1 MNAQPPIDLKRIA
14 RALMQARGLRT
25 DFSADVL
32 RETAAAHEPAFA
44 GSKLRDLS
52 AWLWSS
58 IDNDDSRDLD
68 QIEYAEA
75 AGDAV
80 RIYVGIADVSLFI
93 ARGSATDQS
102 AAQNTTSVYT
112 GVEIFPMLP
121 ERYSTDLSSLN
132 EGEQRQSVV
141 IEMLIKSSGEV
152 TTTSVYPAIIQ
163 NRAQLTYDGVSAW
176 LEHPSAAPSKRS
188 QEILAKINASSA
200 LQEQLRL
207 QDRVAQALRE
217 RRHEAGALEFQSAEL
232 RPSPTPDGGFALD
245 ADEPNRATQL
255 IEEFMVAANQA
266 TDAYLESRGF
276 PTLQRVVRTPKNW
289 PRMVQLAAEHG
300 GNLPPAPDGPALQK
314 FLSQQRQKDPDRFPD
329 LSLAMVKLMGRGEYV
344 VKAVGATPIG
354 HFGLAAL
361 NYAHSTAP
369 NRRYPD
375 LLTQRLLQSAFVGQP
390 SPYPIK
396 DLEALAAHCTQK
408 EDDASRVE
416 RQVHKCVAA
425 VALAGH
431 IGDLYSGFI
440 TGSSDE
446 GVYVRIA
453 TPPVEGRVEGK
464 GARPEVGTHVQVRL
478 VHTDPQKGYIDF
490 ELAGSLSR
498 PAAP

>member
-1 MNAQPPIDLKRIA
+1 MSAPPPIDLKRIA

-25 DFSADVL
+25 DFSADVQ

-52 AWLWSS
+52 GWLWSS

-75 AGDAV
+75 AADAV
-80 RIYVGIADVSLFI
+80 RVYVGIADVSVFI

-112 GVEIFPMLP
+112 GVETFPMLP
-121 ERYSTDLSSLN
+121 ERFSTDLSSLN
-132 EGEQRQSVV
+132 EAQQRQAVV
-141 IEMLIKSSGEV
+141 IELLIKSNGEV
-152 TTTSVYPAIIQ
+152 SATSVYPAIVK
-163 NRAQLTYDGVSAW
+163 NGAQLTYDGVSAW
-176 LEHPSAAPSKRS
+176 LEHPATAPSKRS
-188 QEILAKINASSA
+188 QEILAKIGASKA
-200 LQEQLRL
+200 LQEQLSL
-207 QDRVAQALRE
+207 QDRVAQALRQ

-245 ADEPNRATQL
+245 ADLPNRATQL
-255 IEEFMVAANQA
+255 IEEFMVAANEA

-276 PTLQRVVRTPKNW
+276 PSLQRVVRTPKNW
-289 PRMVQLAAEHG
+289 PRMVALAGEHG

-314 FLSQQRQKDPDRFPD
+314 FLSEQRQKDPDRFPD

-344 VKAVGATPIG
+344 LKAPGATPIG

-375 LLTQRLLQSAFVGQP
+375 LLTQRLLQSAFAGQP

-396 DLEALAAHCTQK
+396 DLAALAAHCTQK

-425 VALAGH
+425 VALANH
-431 IGDLYSGFI
+431 IGERYSGFI

-453 TPPVEGRVEGK
+453 SPPVEGRVQGK
-464 GARPEVGTHVQVRL
+464 GARPEVGTRVQVRL
-478 VHTDPQKGYIDF
+478 VHTDPEKGYIDF
-490 ELAGSLSR
+490 ELAGT
-498 PAAP
+498 